1 MRSTA
6 GPVTRR
12 RHKKIIKKAKGYRW
26 GRKNIWSLARR
37 AVMKAG
43 LHAYRNRKERK
54 REFRRL
60 WIARLNAAVTPFGM
74 KYSEFINKLTR
85 SRVELDRKILSNLAI
100 QQPEVF
106 KDIVESVK

>member
-60 WIARLNAAVTPFGM
+60 WIARLNAAVAPFGM